1 MIDRSKQ
8 HDFGEGFGASSF
20 LKLLAPKPSPKFP
33 EMPTDL
39 AYVACFDCACVLGKD
54 AGMGY
59 RHTSA
64 GGAKCAAWRA
74 GARGGRR
81 ERSGNQ

>member
-8 HDFGEGFGASSF
+8 HHFGKGFGASS
-20 LKLLAPKPSPKFP
+20 FP

-59 RHTSA
+59 RHLSA
-64 GGAKCAAWRA
+64 GGANCAARPYA
-74 GARGGRR
+74 SVV
-81 ERSGNQ
+81 E